1 MTIVYSNTSHTFRT
15 AFVGLLTLLTLTL
28 ASTSCTDDDDNNF
41 HFTDTPSSGSTSTAA
56 TSRMEVPK
64 LKTGN
69 LFVAHWTRESGDS
82 VMTYCLE
89 YDSSKHHSRWVA
101 FRFDAHTRDKSVS
114 RKSYNIKPQ
123 YPADPV
129 LKKLL
134 SDIGS
139 SQYIEDDASFNGY
152 NHGHLCA
159 SADRLYSRQ
168 ANDNTFYMT
177 NMSPQLGNFNSYY
190 WVTLEN
196 QVQRLGR
203 NEKFAD
209 TLYVVKGGT
218 IAEGQIIRY
227 VANERMAVP
236 KYYFMALLKVKNGVY
251 SSIAFLMEHKDYGY
265 NRGNYA
271 PLSAMAGH
279 AVSVSRLQQET
290 GIDFFHNLPDIVEA
304 PVEQQCSPSAWG
316 IQ

>member
-1 MTIVYSNTSHTFRT
+1 MSIIRHIKHLAWAAVIFT
-15 AFVGLLTLLTLTL
+15 A
-28 ASTSCTDDDDNNF
+28 ASCSQDDDNDF
-41 HFTDTPSSGSTSTAA
+41 HFTDTTVPGSVSSAA
-56 TSRMEVPK
+56 TTRIEVPK
-64 LKTGN
+64 LKSGN
-69 LFVAHWTRESGDS
+69 LFVAHWTREGGDS

-89 YDSSKHHSRWVA
+89 YDRTKYHSRWVA
-101 FRFDAHTRDKSVS
+101 FRFDGSTRDKSVS
-114 RKSYNIKPQ
+114 RKSYDIKPQ

-134 SDIGS
+134 ADIGS
-139 SQYIEDDASFNGY
+139 SQYIENDASFNGY

-227 VANERMAVP
+227 VANERIAVP

-265 NRGNYA
+265 NHGNYA

-279 AVSVSRLQQET
+279 AVSVAWLEEKT
-290 GIDFFHNLPDIVEA
+290 GINFFHNLPDIVEA
-304 PVEQQCSPSAWG
+304 PVEQQCSPSAWD
-316 IQ
+316 IR

>member
-1 MTIVYSNTSHTFRT
+1 MSIIRHIKHLAWAAVVFT
-15 AFVGLLTLLTLTL
+15 A
-28 ASTSCTDDDDNNF
+28 ASCSQDDDNDF
-41 HFTDTPSSGSTSTAA
+41 HFTDTTVPSSASSAA
-56 TSRMEVPK
+56 TSRIEVPK
-64 LKTGN
+64 LKDGN
-69 LFVAHWTRESGDS
+69 LFVAHWTREGNDS

-89 YDSSKHHSRWVA
+89 YDRSKFHSRWVA
-101 FRFDAHTRDKSVS
+101 FRFDGNTRDKSVS
-114 RKSYNIKPQ
+114 RKSYDIKPQ

-134 SDIGS
+134 SSLGS

-152 NHGHLCA
+152 DHGHLCA
-159 SADRLYSRQ
+159 SADRLYSRKG
-168 ANDNTFYMT
+168 NDNTFYMT
-177 NMSPQLGNFNSYY
+177 NMSPQIGNFNSYY

-218 IAEGQIIRY
+218 IEDGQIIRK
-227 VANERMAVP
+227 VANNRMAVP
-236 KYYFMALLKVKNGVY
+236 KQFFMALLKVKNGVY

-271 PLSAMAGH
+271 PLSVMAGH
-279 AVSVSRLQQET
+279 AVSVDELEEKT
-290 GIDFFHNLPDIVEA
+290 GIDFFHNLPNIVEA

>member
-1 MTIVYSNTSHTFRT
+1 MSIIRHIKHLAWAAVVFT
-15 AFVGLLTLLTLTL
+15 A
-28 ASTSCTDDDDNNF
+28 ASCSQDDDNDF
-41 HFTDTPSSGSTSTAA
+41 HFTDTTVPGSASSAA
-56 TSRMEVPK
+56 TSRIEVPK
-64 LKTGN
+64 LKDGN
-69 LFVAHWTRESGDS
+69 LFVTHWTREGNDS

-89 YDSSKHHSRWVA
+89 YDRSKFHSRWVA
-101 FRFDAHTRDKSVS
+101 FRFDGNTRDKSVS
-114 RKSYNIKPQ
+114 RKSYDIKPQ

-134 SDIGS
+134 SSLGS

-152 NHGHLCA
+152 DHGHLCA
-159 SADRLYSRQ
+159 SADRLYSRKG
-168 ANDNTFYMT
+168 NDNTFYMT
-177 NMSPQLGNFNSYY
+177 NMSPQIGNFNSYY

-218 IAEGQIIRY
+218 IEDGQIIRK
-227 VANERMAVP
+227 VANNRMAVP
-236 KYYFMALLKVKNGVY
+236 KHFFMALLKVKNGVY

-271 PLSAMAGH
+271 PLSVMAGH
-279 AVSVSRLQQET
+279 AVSVDELEEKT
-290 GIDFFHNLPDIVEA
+290 GIDFFHNLPNIVEA

>member
-1 MTIVYSNTSHTFRT
+1 MKSLIRHFKHLAWAAVVFT
-15 AFVGLLTLLTLTL
+15 A
-28 ASTSCTDDDDNNF
+28 ASCSQDNDDDF
-41 HFTDTPSSGSTSTAA
+41 HFTDSTIPAGNASAA

-64 LKTGN
+64 LKDGN
-69 LFVAHWTRESGDS
+69 LFVAHWTRENGDS

-89 YDSSKHHSRWVA
+89 YDRSKFHSRWVA

-114 RKSYNIKPQ
+114 RKSYDIKPQ

-129 LKKLL
+129 LKKML
-134 SDIGS
+134 SSLGS

-152 NHGHLCA
+152 DHGHLCA

-168 ANDNTFYMT
+168 GNDNTFYMT
-177 NMSPQLGNFNSYY
+177 NMSPQIGNFNSYY

-218 IAEGQIIRY
+218 IEEGQIIKK
-227 VANERMAVP
+227 VANNRMAVP
-236 KYYFMALLKVKNGVY
+236 KYFFMALLKVKNGVY

-271 PLSAMAGH
+271 PLSVMAEH
-279 AVSVSRLQQET
+279 AVNVDALEEKT
-290 GIDFFHNLPDIVEA
+290 GIDFFHNLPNIVEA

-316 IQ
+316 IE

>member
-1 MTIVYSNTSHTFRT
+1 MSIIRHIKHLAWAAVIFT
-15 AFVGLLTLLTLTL
+15 A
-28 ASTSCTDDDDNNF
+28 ASCSQDDDNDF
-41 HFTDTPSSGSTSTAA
+41 HFTDTTVPGSVSSAA
-56 TSRMEVPK
+56 TSRIEVPK
-64 LKTGN
+64 LKSGN
-69 LFVAHWTRESGDS
+69 LFVAHWTREGGDS

-89 YDSSKHHSRWVA
+89 YDRTKYHSRWVA
-101 FRFDAHTRDKSVS
+101 FRFDGSTRDKSVS
-114 RKSYNIKPQ
+114 RKSYDIKPQ

-134 SDIGS
+134 ADIGS
-139 SQYIEDDASFNGY
+139 SQYIENDASFNGY

-227 VANERMAVP
+227 VASERMAVP

-265 NRGNYA
+265 NHGNYA

-279 AVSVSRLQQET
+279 AVSVAWLEEKT
-290 GIDFFHNLPDIVEA
+290 GINFFHNLPDIVEA
-304 PVEQQCSPSAWG
+304 PVEQQCSPSTWD
-316 IQ
+316 IR